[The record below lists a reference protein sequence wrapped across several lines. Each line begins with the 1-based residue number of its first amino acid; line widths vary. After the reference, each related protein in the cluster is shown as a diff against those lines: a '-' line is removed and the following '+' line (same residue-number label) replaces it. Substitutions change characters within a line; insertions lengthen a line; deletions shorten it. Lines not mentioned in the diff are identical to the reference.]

1 MNLDSIVFNLVQ
13 YPQEPA
19 VDEQERRKVAKEM
32 ADVFIFLEQDR
43 TLEQDRHSGLL
54 SNARVKDVLQGGTHC

>member
-13 YPQEPA
+13 HPQEPA

-32 ADVFIFLEQDR
+32 ADVFIFLEQ
-43 TLEQDRHSGLL
+43 ERHSGQL